1 MQCPKCY
8 AEAGVKNGFVKGV
21 QRYKCKNCGCQ
32 YTRPTPH
39 GQPIQTKIF
48 ALLLYLSG
56 VSMNMTGR
64 IIGVTGQSVMRWIK
78 AYDLA
83 CKQEQLAEIVEKIE
97 IDEMHHFVGKNKG
110 FFGCG
115 KYLVIPLGGFLDGNV
130 AIAVRLPLKNFTT
143 DQDYGRQNVSI
154 PTDIKPIVK

>member
-1 MQCPKCY
+1 MHCPKCY
-8 AEAGVKNGFVKGV
+8 ADAGVKIGFVNGL
-21 QRYKCKNCGCQ
+21 QRYKYKNCGCQ

-39 GQPIQTKIF
+39 VQHIQTKIF

-78 AYDLA
+78 AYDVA
-83 CKQEQLAEIVEKIE
+83 CMQEQRAEMEEIK
-97 IDEMHHFVGKNKG
+97 IDEMHHFVGRKKG

-130 AIAVRLPLKNFTT
+130 AISVRLPLKNFTT
-143 DQDYGRQNVSI
+143 DQDYGRHSVSI
-154 PTDIKPIVK
+154 PKDIKPIVK